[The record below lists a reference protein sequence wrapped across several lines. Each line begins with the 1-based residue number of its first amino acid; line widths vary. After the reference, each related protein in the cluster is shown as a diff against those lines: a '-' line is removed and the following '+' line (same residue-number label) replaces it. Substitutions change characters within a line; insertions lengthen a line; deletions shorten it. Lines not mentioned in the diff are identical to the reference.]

1 MEEFIKELKEMTK
14 KFDELTKK
22 EIGCT
27 MEEMLKLDGEEF
39 SNKMDD
45 FVEKVLKKMTDE
57 KEIKKEDVKEKE
69 DGQFFKIYEATTDY
83 GSGVVVEAQGRVGD
97 VLYFITKGV
106 GQFIAQN
113 KYKFKDIDD
122 LVDTLCEN
130 IKNEI
135 KGGK

>member
-1 MEEFIKELKEMTK
+1 MEEFVKELKEMTK

-45 FVEKVLKKMTDE
+45 FVEKVLSKMTKE

-83 GSGVVVEAQGRVGD
+83 GTGVVVEAQGRVGD

>member
-1 MEEFIKELKEMTK
+1 MEEFVKELKEMTK

-45 FVEKVLKKMTDE
+45 FVEKVLSKMTDE

>member
-1 MEEFIKELKEMTK
+1 MEELIKNMKEMSK
-14 KFDELTKK
+14 SFDKVMKE
-22 EIGCT
+22 EIGYT
-27 MEEMLKLDGEEF
+27 MEEMLKLEGEEF
-39 SNKMDD
+39 SKVSND
-45 FVEKVLKKMTDE
+45 FVEKVLNKMTE
-57 KEIKKEDVKEKE
+57 KNITKEDVKEKE
-69 DGQFFKIYEATTDY
+69 DGQFFKIYEASTKY
-83 GSGVVVEAQGRVGD
+83 GTGVVVEAQGKVGD

-135 KGGK
+135 KGGN

>member
-1 MEEFIKELKEMTK
+1 MEEFVKELKEVSK

-22 EIGCT
+22 EIGIT
-27 MEEMLKLDGEEF
+27 MSDMLELEGEEF
-39 SNKMDD
+39 SKKMDD
-45 FVEKVLKKMTDE
+45 FVEKVLSKMTDG
-57 KEIKKEDVKEKE
+57 KGIKKEDVKEKE
-69 DGQFFKIYEATTDY
+69 DGQYFKVYEATTDY

-106 GQFIAQN
+106 GQFIKEN
-113 KYKFKDIDD
+113 KYKFKDVDD